1 MRTSGIERK
10 LKVLIELLFDSFYLV
25 LRDHLISQILFFE
38 NLIMP
43 VIIYNEK
50 IITNL
55 SSCLYFRINN
65 IKIST
70 HQNRND

>member
-1 MRTSGIERK
+1 MRTSGIE
-10 LKVLIELLFDSFYLV
+10 LKAKSSFKSNSFDTFYLV

-50 IITNL
+50 IIT
-55 SSCLYFRINN
+55 I
-65 IKIST
+65 
-70 HQNRND
+70 

>member
-1 MRTSGIERK
+1 MRTSGLEHNAK
-10 LKVLIELLFDSFYLV
+10 SSYKKQLFDTFYLV

-50 IITNL
+50 IIT
-55 SSCLYFRINN
+55 
-65 IKIST
+65 IKFE
-70 HQNRND
+70 

>member
-1 MRTSGIERK
+1 MDHLLSMEYN
-10 LKVLIELLFDSFYLV
+10 LIEKQPYENFGARAQAKSSRKKATFDSFYLV

-50 IITNL
+50 LLQI
-55 SSCLYFRINN
+55 
-65 IKIST
+65 
-70 HQNRND
+70 